1 MKLMKKLLLL
11 CLFALILTGAY
22 CTYSGYMQY
31 KEAITET
38 PLAEKIAQVQAADN
52 FVSYENIAPSLLQA
66 TIAIEDRRFYE
77 HDGFDFIAT
86 ARALFHNVIYREIVG
101 GGSTIT
107 QQLAKNLYFGYH
119 PSFVRKIAELF
130 VVHDLENSYTK
141 EEILTLYVNIINYG
155 DHHIGIKEAAY
166 GYFQTDPAHLTL
178 DQSSLLAGLPQSPAN
193 YQLSDHLEQAE
204 ARQKQVLQA
213 MTKENMIT
221 EQQMNDCLTEK

>member
-1 MKLMKKLLLL
+1 MKLIKKLLLL
-11 CLFALILTGAY
+11 CLLAFILTGAF

-31 KEAITET
+31 KEVITET
-38 PLAEKIAQVQAADN
+38 PLAEKVAQIQTTEP
-52 FVSYENIAPSLLQA
+52 FVSYDDIAPSLMQA
-66 TIAIEDRRFYE
+66 TVAIEDHRFYQ

-86 ARALFHNVIYREIVG
+86 ARAFFNNVIHKEIVG

-107 QQLAKNLYFGYH
+107 QQLAKNLYFGYQ
-119 PSFVRKIAELF
+119 PSFIRKIAELF
-130 VVHDLENSYTK
+130 VVHDLENNYTK

-155 DHHIGIKEAAY
+155 DHHIGIIEASY

-221 EQQMNDCLTEK
+221 EQQMNDCLIEK